1 MWGHCGPAYLSVGV
15 SDLRAQCE
23 VVVPQG
29 RLELDEL
36 STALQLEPLC
46 KKR

>member
-23 VVVPQG
+23 VVPQG

-36 STALQLEPLC
+36 TTALQLEPLC